1 MPARGVTAGRDS
13 RRVDLLDPGE
23 VVDCGGDVFEGPR
36 PASALLADAAKLDVP
51 GSDAAPGEIVSEWG
65 HQRPVPAA
73 APEAAVDE
81 HDAGPRSSLA
91 GGQVEVR
98 DGVWVVAVREARR
111 RWRLVLNRHKG
122 CQASSAR
129 FRVSAATSAPTSRE
143 RTHTSGPRPADS
155 RGVTRIGN
163 SLRTA
168 SPTRAT
174 EGAWLTWRSYRA
186 GARRN
191 RGVDGGSER
200 RSPPLRPR
208 STQPPRNVIVLKLT
222 ILPAPS

>member
-23 VVDCGGDVFEGPR
+23 VVDCGGGVFEGPR
-36 PASALLADAAKLDVP
+36 PASALLADTAKLDVP

-65 HQRPVPAA
+65 HQRPVP
-73 APEAAVDE
+73 AAVDE

-122 CQASSAR
+122 CQAS
-129 FRVSAATSAPTSRE
+129 
-143 RTHTSGPRPADS
+143 
-155 RGVTRIGN
+155 
-163 SLRTA
+163 
-168 SPTRAT
+168 
-174 EGAWLTWRSYRA
+174 
-186 GARRN
+186 
-191 RGVDGGSER
+191 
-200 RSPPLRPR
+200 
-208 STQPPRNVIVLKLT
+208 
-222 ILPAPS
+222 